1 VQVVRNDVPWRDDV
15 VTAPVPIERG
25 IGRAPSAPGLGV
37 EVNESEAARHPFQ
50 PEVTMEHF
58 HRDGSVADW

>member
-1 VQVVRNDVPWRDDV
+1 MQGVKC
-15 VTAPVPIERG
+15 
-25 IGRAPSAPGLGV
+25 PGLGIGI
-37 EVNESEAARHPFQ
+37 NEAEAAKHSFQ